1 MNRDEKRD
9 AALEAL
15 LNINRMWLAG
25 RVEALEEFVHPDA
38 VMILPDFAGRVSGR
52 EDFLAGFR
60 DFCATARIDRFH
72 DHGYATDL
80 IGDTAVITF
89 QYEMT
94 YERSGGR
101 YRATG
106 RDLWVFR
113 EMAGD
118 WIAVWRAML
127 ELHEQPT

>member
-1 MNRDEKRD
+1 MNTDEKRA

-15 LNINRMWLAG
+15 LNINRIWLDG
-25 RVEALEEFVHPDA
+25 RVEALEQFVHPDV
-38 VMILPDFAGRVSGR
+38 VMIFPDFTGRVTGR

-60 DFCATARIDRFH
+60 DFCANARIDSFH
-72 DHGYATDL
+72 DHSYATDL

-94 YERSGGR
+94 YERSGER

-106 RDLWVFR
+106 RDLWVLR
-113 EMAGD
+113 EMAGN
-118 WIAVWRAML
+118 WLAVWRAML
-127 ELHEQPT
+127 DLHEQPT